1 MKKLAL
7 ILLIVTASYAEV
19 VTIID
24 NGVERKINLATIN
37 SNVHARMVVGTRK
50 EAPGIIVAFKKD
62 SKVNVAQ
69 FAKKYNL
76 KLKKKLI
83 IGYYIFANKSSLPDV
98 KLIYKI
104 FQESKDIIK
113 TVRPNWGLNNKP
125 R

>member
-7 ILLIVTASYAEV
+7 ILLLATASYAEV

-24 NGVERKINLATIN
+24 NGVERKIEIAESN
-37 SNVHARMVVGTRK
+37 SSAKARMVQESTGVV
-50 EAPGIIVAFKKD
+50 VAFKKGA
-62 SKVNVAQ
+62 KVNLSE

-76 KLKKKLI
+76 KLKKKLV
-83 IGYYIFANKSSLPDV
+83 IGYYIFLNESSMTDIE
-98 KLIYKI
+98 LIEKI
-104 FQESKDIIK
+104 SKENRDIIK

>member
-7 ILLIVTASYAEV
+7 ILLMATMSYAEV
-19 VTIID
+19 ATIID
-24 NGVERKINLATIN
+24 NGVERKINLPTVS
-37 SNVHARMVVGTRK
+37 SNLQARMVIGKRK
-50 EAPGIIVAFKKD
+50 EAPGIVVAFKKD
-62 SKVNVAQ
+62 ANVNIAQ

-104 FQESKDIIK
+104 SQESKNIIK

>member
-7 ILLIVTASYAEV
+7 ILLMATMSYAEV
-19 VTIID
+19 ATIID
-24 NGVERKINLATIN
+24 NGVERKINLPTVS
-37 SNVHARMVVGTRK
+37 SNLQARMVIGKRK
-50 EAPGIIVAFKKD
+50 EAPGIVVSFKKD
-62 SKVNVAQ
+62 AKVNIAQ

-104 FQESKDIIK
+104 SQESKNIIK

>member
-7 ILLIVTASYAEV
+7 ILLLATASYAEV

-24 NGVERKINLATIN
+24 NGVERKINLTTSN
-37 SNVHARMVVGTRK
+37 SNVNARMVGSRV
-50 EAPGIIVAFKKD
+50 EAPGIIVEFKKD

-83 IGYYIFANKSSLPDV
+83 IGYYIFSNKSSLPDV
-98 KLIYKI
+98 KLISKI
-104 FQESKDIIK
+104 SQESRDIIE